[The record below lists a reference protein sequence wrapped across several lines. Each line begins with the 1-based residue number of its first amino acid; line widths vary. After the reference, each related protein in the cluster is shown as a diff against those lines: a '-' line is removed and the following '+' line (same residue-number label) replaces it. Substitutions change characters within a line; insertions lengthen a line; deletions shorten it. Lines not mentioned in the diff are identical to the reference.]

1 MVQDGEPELKRPRVD
16 PPAAE
21 TEAEVP
27 AATEVGA
34 PLLTADAAEGSPAVD
49 SATTSASADT
59 ASASADTASASTEAP
74 AAVGQDPVGGNSDL
88 QQPASEA
95 TSGRC
100 TGTVKQWRDEKGFGF
115 IAADDSSEDL
125 FVHRTSLQ
133 EGDCLI
139 EGAKVTMALT
149 LALSTLDLTLT
160 PSPSNAHLEA
170 ERGPNTRP
178 QPGQLRSGRRRAERQ
193 GAGSPSER
201 RHDAERRA
209 VDAWRPLRHGL
220 GAGSWCAD
228 GHHEELERGE
238 TLRFYQCAP
247 RRCRSAPLHL
257 CSCALH
263 AAHATPHLVVSRRR
277 ATPASSA
284 TTEPDDRQRG
294 CLRAPYEHPGRRRV
308 AGELR
313 CEDARPRS
321 PCPTMNGPLTLSPT
335 QP

>member
-27 AATEVGA
+27 AATEVET

-49 SATTSASADT
+49 SAT

-74 AAVGQDPVGGNSDL
+74 AAVGQDPVGGNSDS

-115 IAADDSSEDL
+115 IAADDGSEDL

-133 EGDCLI
+133 EGDCLV

-149 LALSTLDLTLT
+149 LALSALDLTLT

-170 ERGPNTRP
+170 DRGPNTRA

-263 AAHATPHLVVSRRR
+263 AAHAITRHAPPRCEPTPRYPRLLRHHR
-277 ATPASSA
+277 AGR
-284 TTEPDDRQRG
+284 RQRG

-321 PCPTMNGPLTLSPT
+321 PMPTMNGPLTLSPT